1 MIFASNFGTG
11 TTVYQGDNRFS
22 LKDILF
28 FQNRLEIRKKD
39 DFFIRAYATN
49 EDAGNS
55 YDAVLTAYLMQD
67 AAASDFDWENRY
79 RQYWT
84 SNIVDRFKE
93 LDTAINWTPQ
103 PGVSFQP
110 TFDAIEQAIS
120 DNPDSMF
127 IWHQEAEDYANSA
140 Y

>member
-1 MIFASNFGTG
+1 ME
-11 TTVYQGDNRFS
+11 
-22 LKDILF
+22 L
-28 FQNRLEIRKKD
+28 RKKD

-84 SNIVDRFKE
+84 SNIVDRFKD
-93 LDTAINWTPQ
+93 LDTSINWIPQ
-103 PGVSFQP
+103 PGVSFEP

-120 DNPDSMF
+120 DNPDSMLF
-127 IWHQEAEDYANSA
+127 GIKRQKIMRIVLIRTGVWKISTNLERSA
-140 Y
+140 LTPYLI